1 MARGL
6 KTGGRKKGSL
16 NKVTREIRERMME
29 GETPLDYMM
38 RVMRDE
44 EVDEAR
50 RDWAAQAAAPY
61 LHARLAS
68 VEQRGTLAISHEERV
83 TSLAERLAAVEAES
97 TPLTRQ

>member
-1 MARGL
+1 
-6 KTGGRKKGSL
+6 
-16 NKVTREIRERMME
+16 MME
-29 GETPLDYMM
+29 GETPLDYMI

-44 EVDEAR
+44 EADIAR

-97 TPLTRQ
+97 SRLTLAVAGGLIAELDVHRSNRPR